1 VASHWM
7 DESAAPPSASPAS
20 QDLPTA
26 ILLAVL
32 GSASNN
38 IGKVLQK
45 QATSELPQMTME
57 PKVLLLYVSSSMWRL
72 GLLADIGGALIT
84 LCALSMAPV
93 SIIQPVGGCG
103 MAVLAIFSHFYLHEV
118 LQRTEQIGVAMA
130 ALGTIGVGLTAT
142 PAKSVMPN
150 ARLGALLLV
159 MMGVAFATLES
170 MLQHASHLADR
181 PKAKLQELADQVG
194 LGDVIAAGRRPSSH
208 RIEVV
213 AGLQG
218 GMLFGLSASSARTGM
233 LLAELLELPALVAIG
248 IAASVAFSSAGIFCQ
263 NRGMKEGRA
272 VVVCTYAVISTIV
285 CGVLLG
291 LLALNEGL
299 PEEHVAGWA
308 LSLVC
313 ILFGIALL
321 MRKAPGSA
329 NKITK
334 DHKEVV

>member
-1 VASHWM
+1 M

-213 AGLQG
+213 AGLQVRDRVH
-218 GMLFGLSASSARTGM
+218 LRQS
-233 LLAELLELPALVAIG
+233 
-248 IAASVAFSSAGIFCQ
+248 
-263 NRGMKEGRA
+263 
-272 VVVCTYAVISTIV
+272 
-285 CGVLLG
+285 
-291 LLALNEGL
+291 
-299 PEEHVAGWA
+299 A
-308 LSLVC
+308 LSCRRLPPP
-313 ILFGIALL
+313 
-321 MRKAPGSA
+321 KS
-329 NKITK
+329 
-334 DHKEVV
+334 E